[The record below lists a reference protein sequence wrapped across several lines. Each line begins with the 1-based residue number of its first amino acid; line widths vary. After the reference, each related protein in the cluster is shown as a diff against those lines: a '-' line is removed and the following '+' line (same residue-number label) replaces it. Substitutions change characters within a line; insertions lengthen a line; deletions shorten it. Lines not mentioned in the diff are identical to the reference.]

1 MTVYRALDVIPSRI
15 GLPEKPPSVTIA
27 LHLTIENF
35 NKHGRGRKPA
45 RERIE
50 AMLERDYQM
59 QKNGNCDY
67 TLTVAYDQGA
77 DGVSL
82 DDEIAS
88 LQTEMRS
95 EEHTS
100 ELQSLMRISYAV
112 FCLTKKT

>member
-15 GLPEKPPSVTIA
+15 GLPEKPPSVPIA

-67 TLTVAYDQGA
+67 
-77 DGVSL
+77 
-82 DDEIAS
+82 
-88 LQTEMRS
+88 RS

-100 ELQSLMRISYAV
+100 ELQSLMRSSYAV
-112 FCLTKKT
+112 FCLKKKKTSNAHSRSHKTKN